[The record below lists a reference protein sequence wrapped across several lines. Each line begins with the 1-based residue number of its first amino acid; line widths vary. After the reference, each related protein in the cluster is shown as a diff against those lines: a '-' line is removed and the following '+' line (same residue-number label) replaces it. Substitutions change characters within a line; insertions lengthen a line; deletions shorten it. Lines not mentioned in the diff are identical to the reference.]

1 MTMEYKFRLDILSPV
16 HIGVDNTKFWNN
28 GLDYVV
34 KDGKVYLLD
43 TWKIL
48 RKGGIDLNH
57 LSAALANGDMNYLKN
72 RINDLKQYS
81 KYIFNLPVPGLNQPR
96 EIRPL
101 IKSPLTGTPII
112 PGSSLKGA
120 ISSAILSHIMGYADN
135 PLDRNILSHLAQGH
149 NFHAE
154 MDRFFGKP
162 DKGSAFMRFIQV
174 SDITFDNTSLINT
187 KIYNLKNNHGQL
199 SGGWKISGGQNSR
212 TDDRYSDN
220 GFNTVYESL
229 MPGQQAFGRLEINE
243 RLFNNGQYQ
252 KEFHLPSSTKIK
264 NLLTMSGE
272 NGLFAVIN
280 SFTNE
285 YIYKEK
291 DFFDQYRGEHSQEIS
306 DRLYNIGCMIPE
318 DSDDNSSCVLRMAAG
333 SGFHSVTGDWM
344 FEDHYIERID
354 NIRGRS
360 RGMKNGMKSAKSRK
374 IAVWESNGHRT
385 FAPMGFI
392 KLTLI

>member
-1 MTMEYKFRLDILSPV
+1 MEYKFRIDILSPV
-16 HIGVDNTKFWNN
+16 HIGMDNTKFWNN

-43 TWKIL
+43 TGEIL
-48 RKGGIDLNH
+48 REGGIDLNQ

-72 RINDLKQYS
+72 RIKDIKQHS
-81 KYIFNLPVPGLNQPR
+81 KYIFNLPVSGLSQPK
-96 EIRPL
+96 EIRPI
-101 IKSPLTGTPII
+101 IKNPLTGAPII

-120 ISSAILSHIMGYADN
+120 ISSAILSHIMGYVDN
-135 PLDRNILSHLAQGH
+135 PLNRNILSHLARGH

-154 MDRFFGKP
+154 MDKFFGKP

-187 KIYNLKNNHGQL
+187 KIYNLKNDYGKL
-199 SGGWKISGGQNSR
+199 SGGWKISGSH

-291 DFFDQYRGEHSQEIS
+291 DFFDTYVGEHSQEIS

-318 DSDDNSSCVLRMAAG
+318 DYDDNSSCVLRMAAG

-344 FEDHYIERID
+344 FEDHYIENIA

-374 IAVWESNGHRT
+374 IAVWESNGRRV
-385 FAPMGFI
+385 FAPMGFV

>member
-120 ISSAILSHIMGYADN
+120 ISSAILSH
-135 PLDRNILSHLAQGH
+135 RNG
-149 NFHAE
+149 
-154 MDRFFGKP
+154 P
-162 DKGSAFMRFIQV
+162 
-174 SDITFDNTSLINT
+174 
-187 KIYNLKNNHGQL
+187 
-199 SGGWKISGGQNSR
+199 
-212 TDDRYSDN
+212 
-220 GFNTVYESL
+220 
-229 MPGQQAFGRLEINE
+229 
-243 RLFNNGQYQ
+243 
-252 KEFHLPSSTKIK
+252 
-264 NLLTMSGE
+264 
-272 NGLFAVIN
+272 
-280 SFTNE
+280 
-285 YIYKEK
+285 
-291 DFFDQYRGEHSQEIS
+291 
-306 DRLYNIGCMIPE
+306 
-318 DSDDNSSCVLRMAAG
+318 VLR
-333 SGFHSVTGDWM
+333 
-344 FEDHYIERID
+344 
-354 NIRGRS
+354 
-360 RGMKNGMKSAKSRK
+360 
-374 IAVWESNGHRT
+374 
-385 FAPMGFI
+385 
-392 KLTLI
+392 